1 MGQSATSNAKNP
13 NVKSNALIR
22 DVKCLT
28 ALNVLLSANNPI
40 ALHIAKHLNPNVN
53 QSVKNPNVTGNATNL
68 LALNPSANLFAKTP
82 TVSLKLNAVHV
93 PSEHPKLLNLSHSSK
108 KPKNKRNVANA
119 KNKKNFVFEENDLFY
134 MKDYFIVSI

>member
-1 MGQSATSNAKNP
+1 MGPSA
-13 NVKSNALIR
+13 
-22 DVKCLT
+22 
-28 ALNVLLSANNPI
+28 LLSANTHI
-40 ALHIAKHLNPNVN
+40 VLLIAKPLNL
-53 QSVKNPNVTGNATNL
+53 NVTGNAINP

-82 TVSLKLNAVHV
+82 TVSLKLNAAHV

-134 MKDYFIVSI
+134 MKDYFIVSII